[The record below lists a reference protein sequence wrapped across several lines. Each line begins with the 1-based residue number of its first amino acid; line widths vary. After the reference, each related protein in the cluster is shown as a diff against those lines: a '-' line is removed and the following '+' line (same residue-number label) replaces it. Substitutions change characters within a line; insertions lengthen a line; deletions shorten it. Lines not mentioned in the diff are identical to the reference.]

1 MQDIIGY
8 MATFFSSI
16 SFLPQVMKIWRT
28 RSAHDISMITL
39 VLLFS
44 NASLWCV
51 YGVMIDAQPIW
62 MTNTIVLGMIL
73 TMIYFKLRF
82 RKEMETVAQ

>member
-51 YGVMIDAQPIW
+51 YGMMIEAQPIW
-62 MTNTIVLGMIL
+62 ITNTIVLGMIL

>member
-51 YGVMIDAQPIW
+51 YGVMIEAQPIW
-62 MTNTIVLGMIL
+62 ITNTIVLGMIL

-82 RKEMETVAQ
+82 RTEMETIAQ

>member
-51 YGVMIDAQPIW
+51 YGVMIEAQPIW

-82 RKEMETVAQ
+82 RKEMELVAQ

>member
-51 YGVMIDAQPIW
+51 YGVMIEAQPIW
-62 MTNTIVLGMIL
+62 ITNTIVLGMIL